1 MEHKGEP
8 NRGRRKH
15 LLTGEQLA
23 SHAGAS
29 AEDLARG
36 HRHGNGVRVHRT
48 YILVVSLAA
57 LVLLVV
63 AIAVAS
69 TTM

>member
-1 MEHKGEP
+1 MKQNDEHP
-8 NRGRRKH
+8 TARRKH
-15 LLTGEQLA
+15 LLTDEQLA
-23 SHAGAS
+23 SHAGAG
-29 AEDLARG
+29 AQDLAQG

-48 YILVVSLAA
+48 YIIVVSLVA

-69 TTM
+69 SSM

>member
-1 MEHKGEP
+1 MEQGARHRAE
-8 NRGRRKH
+8 RKH
-15 LLTGEQLA
+15 LLTDEQLA

-29 AEDLARG
+29 AEDLAQG
-36 HRHGNGVRVHRT
+36 HRQGNAIRIHRT
-48 YILVVSLAA
+48 YIVIVSLAA

-69 TTM
+69 ATM